1 MAVTRRQFV
10 STVAGGSAF
19 ALSAPMFAAANEFP
33 APGRSLRLVIP
44 YPPGGITDF
53 VSRRVAA
60 NLGSVLDTVVVPD
73 NRGGSGGIPAIMS
86 IKGSPADGYT
96 LFVGFLG
103 SHATNASLYERLPY
117 DPVADFTP
125 IGLMVDA
132 PAIISIYPGLPI
144 KTLGELIAYAR
155 ANPGKLNFAS
165 TGYGSPGHIVLE
177 LLKHDAGIDI
187 VHVPYKGTA
196 QLLPDLLS
204 GTIQGYFD
212 VLSTAAPNI
221 QAGKVRALAV
231 TAAERLPQ
239 LPELPTA
246 REAGFDLIFS
256 TWFGLF
262 AYGTIQEPVR
272 ERLADAL
279 KQVLEKPVFKKWC
292 EEQGLRAIPG
302 SSNDLARFVN
312 SETARL
318 GAVIKSANIRVE

>member
-1 MAVTRRQFV
+1 MAVTRRQMG
-10 STVAGGSAF
+10 SMLLGGAAAF
-19 ALSAPMFAAANEFP
+19 AAPSFAAENSFP
-33 APGRSLRLVIP
+33 AAGRSLRLVIP
-44 YPPGGITDF
+44 YPPGGITDV

-60 NLGSVLDTVVVPD
+60 DLGSMLETVVVPD

-144 KTLGELIAYAR
+144 KTLSELIAYAR
-155 ANPGKLNFAS
+155 GNPGKLNFAS

-177 LLKHDAGIDI
+177 LLKRDAGINI

-231 TAAERLPQ
+231 TAANRLPQ
-239 LPELPTA
+239 LPDVPTA

-262 AYGTIQEPVR
+262 AYGKIQEPVR
-272 ERLADAL
+272 ERLAAAL
-279 KQVLEKPVFKKWC
+279 KQVLEKPTFKKWC
-292 EEQGLRAIPG
+292 EEQGLRALPG
-302 SSNDLARFVN
+302 SSNDLARYVD

-318 GAVIKSANIRVE
+318 SAVIKSANIRVE